1 MGKSSAASDIVE
13 RTKRH
18 WDLVVAF
25 VGSASCNPVLEA
37 QMAENGWDSRFF
49 FSTYRD
55 DLMTK
60 LLEQQTQLK
69 AEGRERNVLVIV
81 DDVVLQGR
89 SSDSLANL
97 AIRGRHFN
105 VSIIMCCVSY
115 TTIPKRMRRSLDALL
130 VFSCP
135 MTGDMQIL
143 TWEFTHKV
151 KMARFALNNLKEHEC
166 LVLET
171 LEKKQT
177 LFVWRA
183 RLLTL
188 VSGTC
193 RAGRSTAQSCRDG
206 TRTEEPRETPREH
219 QEDDR
224 QSCIDEFAGR
234 TQSRGDEACPPSE
247 ET

>member
-1 MGKSSAASDIVE
+1 MGKSSAASDIVQ
-13 RTKRH
+13 RTRH
-18 WDLVVAF
+18 RWDLVIAF

-37 QMAENGWDSRFF
+37 QMAANGWDSRFF
-49 FSTYRD
+49 FSTYND
-55 DLMTK
+55 PLMGK
-60 LLEQQTQLK
+60 LLEQQTKLK

-143 TWEFTHKV
+143 TWEFTSKV

-183 RLLTL
+183 RFLTL
-188 VSGTC
+188 ESGN
-193 RAGRSTAQSCRDG
+193 GRGDRKTEQSSRDETG
-206 TRTEEPRETPREH
+206 TEEPCETPREH
-219 QEDDR
+219 PEPDR
-224 QSCIDEFAGR
+224 QNCRREFSNQTGFGGGAV
-234 TQSRGDEACPPSE
+234 SPPVE
-247 ET
+247 EM

>member
-1 MGKSSAASDIVE
+1 MGKSSAASDIIE

-18 WDLVVAF
+18 WDLVIAF

-49 FSTYRD
+49 FSAYRE

-183 RLLTL
+183 TLLRL
-188 VSGTC
+188 VSGRC
-193 RAGRSTAQSCRDG
+193 RGGRSTERSGRDE
-206 TRTEEPRETPREH
+206 TRTEEPPETPREH
-219 QEDDR
+219 PEDGR
-224 QSCIDEFAGR
+224 QSCRDEFAGR
-234 TQSRGDEACPPSE
+234 TQSRGDEACGPSE
-247 ET
+247 EM